1 MWILLLLAFG
11 ALARAKAD
19 TAGAQQR
26 ASVASQRESIRQQ
39 AESLS
44 LRLMPWPH
52 SPPVESSRECDPIAD
67 DIVAPLIEG
76 AAKAQ
81 KIDPKLVRAV
91 IERESGFRPCAVSPK
106 GAQGLM
112 QLMPE
117 TAGELAVEDVFD
129 PRQNIQAGTQYLKR
143 LVEKYGGDL
152 RRALA
157 AFNAGPAVVDQ
168 VKGIPDIPETRDYVG
183 SILGKLGIKRTD
195 PPQTQMPTPTEN

>member
-1 MWILLLLAFG
+1 MWVLLLLAFG
-11 ALARAKAD
+11 AWAGAKAD
-19 TAGAQQR
+19 TAGSQQR

-52 SPPVESSRECDPIAD
+52 SPVESAPECDPIAD
-67 DIVAPLIEG
+67 DIVVPLIEG

-81 KIDPKLVRAV
+81 KVDAKLVRAV
-91 IERESGFRPCAVSPK
+91 IERESGFRPCAVSRK

-117 TAGELAVEDVFD
+117 TAGELAVRDVFD
-129 PRQNIQAGTQYLKR
+129 PQQNIQAGTLYLKR
-143 LVEKYGGDL
+143 LLEKYTGDL
-152 RRALA
+152 GRALA
-157 AFNAGPAVVDQ
+157 AFNAGPAAVDQ
-168 VKGIPDIPETRDYVG
+168 VKGIPDNPETRDYVDA
-183 SILGKLGIKRTD
+183 ILEKLGIKRTG